1 MDIRECYA
9 EMNADFEEVARRFG
23 SEAMVKKFAV
33 KFLKDSSYAN
43 LCSGFAENNGEEAF
57 RAAHTL
63 KGACANLGFSALYT
77 AATEL
82 TEKLRGRST
91 EGSEELF
98 EKVKEQYDITI
109 AALTKFESENG

>member
-1 MDIRECYA
+1 MDIKECYA
-9 EMNADFEEVARRFG
+9 KMNADYDEVVRRFG

-33 KFLKDSSYAN
+33 KFLKDSSFSD
-43 LCSGFAENNGEEAF
+43 LCSGLSENDGEKAF

-63 KGACANLGFSALYT
+63 KGTCANLGFSALYRD
-77 AATEL
+77 AAEL

-98 EKVKEQYDITI
+98 NKVKEQYDITT
-109 AALTKFESENG
+109 AALHEFESTN